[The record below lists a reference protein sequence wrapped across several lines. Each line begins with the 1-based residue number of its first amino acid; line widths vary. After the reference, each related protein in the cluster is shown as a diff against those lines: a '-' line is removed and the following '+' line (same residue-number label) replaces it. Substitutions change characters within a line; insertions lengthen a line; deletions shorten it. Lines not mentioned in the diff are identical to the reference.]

1 VPRVVFLAGRHIFVR
16 QLRGATRPG
25 GDPAVGIRQVVTA
38 SLELIEHM
46 ASAETQRS
54 ASDGADCC
62 RALHEPDNLER
73 FDGHH
78 WPGAPLASRSCA
90 DQWRARF
97 VDDPGLAIET
107 ALGTLLRRGVDG
119 GVFRATLDTG
129 VTARAMMGAIAGVA
143 RWFAPGRH
151 TSAVQLTETLTA
163 LYLRGLG
170 GL

>member
-1 VPRVVFLAGRHIFVR
+1 MPRVVFLAGRHIFVR
-16 QLRGATRPG
+16 QLKDATLPG
-25 GDPAVGIRQVVTA
+25 GDPQVGIRHVVTA

-46 ASAETQRS
+46 ASAEMQGS

-62 RALHEPDNLER
+62 SVLRHSDDVEC
-73 FDGHH
+73 FDVHH
-78 WPGAPLASRSCA
+78 WPGAPLASSA
-90 DQWRARF
+90 GTNNWRARF

-119 GVFRATLDTG
+119 GVFRATPDTG

-151 TSAVQLTETLTA
+151 TSTVQLTETLTA